1 MRFVFIPFKYFPIF
15 YLSVHVSLIRKALCE
30 KWGRAAAA
38 GPSSHAPLLLPR
50 GLGAS
55 WRLGEDNAVS
65 DRAWPAYPSLSPVPP
80 ARSPAPPR

>member
-1 MRFVFIPFKYFPIF
+1 MRFVFFPFKCFPIF

-38 GPSSHAPLLLPR
+38 GSSSHAPLLLPR

-55 WRLGEDNAVS
+55 W
-65 DRAWPAYPSLSPVPP
+65 
-80 ARSPAPPR
+80 

>member
-38 GPSSHAPLLLPR
+38 AAGSSSHAPLLLPR

-55 WRLGEDNAVS
+55 W
-65 DRAWPAYPSLSPVPP
+65 
-80 ARSPAPPR
+80 